1 VRVSFTRR
9 DGLALALVV
18 VAAGAL
24 RLVALPGRGEWD
36 DDQGGELLTML
47 YWVRGGP
54 LPEVGPLSSFG
65 TAHHGVAYYWLL
77 APGAFLTD
85 VDPVVACATTA
96 LIGVAGVAATWWLGR
111 EIGGSIAGYA
121 AGLLAAVSP
130 AAIGASTFVWNS
142 NVEGPAAAL
151 AAAAGWRAWRTRQAG
166 WWMVAMVGVVVL
178 TQAHLAA
185 ALAAPPLVGLAVA
198 DVMRRKPQER
208 RRMLVPM
215 MGVIA
220 IALIGY
226 LPLLIHEVHHNFS
239 ESQAILD
246 YLVNGA
252 RRARPELAG
261 SGLVGLPVIAWRVLA
276 SPVSGF
282 VQSAPLAGF
291 PALFLVATAVA
302 IATFGTVGVARQ
314 FGRWALGTTVWVIVA
329 LALITPSLAILTP
342 GLPNDQYHAWL
353 DPILIALV
361 GVAIAYLLNTRVTFG
376 WVSGATILTACVI
389 LSLVRMPPLKA
400 TDGGWPAAVAAS
412 DRVRSITGDDPVA
425 VTGVAKAGTALTF
438 PLQRDGVRIV
448 DPGSAKYLV
457 VVCDPLFERA
467 VGVPCGG
474 PAETSIAQQLGFPAT
489 GLMDRFSNSPRRVV
503 CVFAVE
509 RPAI

>member
-1 VRVSFTRR
+1 MRVTFTRR
-9 DGLALALVV
+9 DGLALALVL

-36 DDQGGELLTML
+36 DDQGSELLTML
-47 YWVRGGP
+47 YWVRGGQ
-54 LPEVGPLSSFG
+54 LPDLGPLSSFG

-85 VDPVVACATTA
+85 VDPVAASATTA

-111 EIGGSIAGYA
+111 EIGGPIAGYV

-130 AAIGASTFVWNS
+130 AAISASTFVWNS

-151 AAAAGWRAWRTRQAG
+151 AVAAGWRAWRTRQAR
-166 WWMVAMVGVVVL
+166 WWMVAVVGVVVL

-185 ALAAPPLVGLAVA
+185 ALAAPPLVGLAAA
-198 DVMRRKPQER
+198 DVMRRTPEER
-208 RRMLVPM
+208 RRMLAPL
-215 MGVIA
+215 MGAVA

-226 LPLLIHEVHHNFS
+226 LPFLIHEVHQDFS

-246 YLVNGA
+246 YLVNGTG
-252 RRARPELAG
+252 LAG
-261 SGLVGLPVIAWRVLA
+261 SGLAGLPVIAWRVLA

-291 PALFLVATAVA
+291 LALFVVATAVS
-302 IATFGTVGVARQ
+302 IAAFGTVGVARQ
-314 FGRWALGTTVWVIVA
+314 FGRWALGTTGWAIVA
-329 LALITPSLAILTP
+329 LALITPSLGVITP
-342 GLPNDQYHAWL
+342 GLPNDQYHVWL
-353 DPILIALV
+353 DPILLASV
-361 GVAIAYLLNTRVTFG
+361 GVAVAYLLNTRMAFG
-376 WVSGATILTACVI
+376 WVSGATILCACVI
-389 LSLVRMPPLKA
+389 LSLVRIPPLQA
-400 TDGGWPAAVAAS
+400 PDGGWPAAVAAS

-425 VTGVAKAGTALTF
+425 VTGVAKPGTALIF

-448 DPGSAKYLV
+448 DPGSANYLV

-467 VGVPCGG
+467 VRVPCGG
-474 PAETSIAQQLGFPAT
+474 PAETSIAQQFGFPAA
-489 GLMDRFSNSPRRVV
+489 GLVDRFSNSPRRVV
-503 CVFAVE
+503 CVFGVE